1 MTILL
6 GLVTAR
12 EARVRGNIGTGPC
25 WSEADLAYR
34 LAANTLLRLTRNGP
48 QRGCPEMQR
57 DAASSCQADRVGVTD
72 QVSPP
77 AKISFLMTA

>member
-12 EARVRGNIGTGPC
+12 EARVRGYIGTGPC

-34 LAANTLLRLTRNGP
+34 LAANTLLRLTRSEP
-48 QRGCPEMQR
+48 SAVAPRCRATRPAPE
-57 DAASSCQADRVGVTD
+57 ADRVGVTD